1 MLAHLWLER
10 SNCSAWERFRSG
22 RIATNVVAGIV
33 LSATALWRPKL
44 EINCTAMSQRKLN
57 VRTSGPITGRNEVI
71 VAIDGLAKR
80 VAHLARKIEH
90 IRPTAR
96 TKQNSPPK
104 IDGQLELA
112 FSGAVAEP
120 ARKPVTVAI
129 VEAASFPLSPEQ
141 NGGGA
146 TVNESGNKTKVARPE
161 PKINGRRAENGVAN
175 HVLILHDRLGGFMKP
190 PIPVTPADDEN
201 I

>member
-112 FSGAVAEP
+112 FSGAVAES
-120 ARKPVTVAI
+120 ARKPGAVAI
-129 VEAASFPLSPEQ
+129 VEAANFPLSPEQ

-161 PKINGRRAENGVAN
+161 PKTNGRRAENGVAN

-190 PIPVTPADDEN
+190 PIPVTLADDEN
-201 I
+201 T

>member
-57 VRTSGPITGRNEVI
+57 VRTSGPITGRSEVI

-90 IRPTAR
+90 IRPTAL
-96 TKQNSPPK
+96 TKQNSPLK

-112 FSGAVAEP
+112 FSEAIAEP
-120 ARKPVTVAI
+120 ACKPGAVAI
-129 VEAASFPLSPEQ
+129 VEAANFPLSPEQ

-161 PKINGRRAENGVAN
+161 PKTNGRRAENGVAN

-190 PIPVTPADDEN
+190 PIPVTLADDEN
-201 I
+201 T